1 MAEAAS
7 PRNSP
12 RDRRLR
18 VIAIAALVHGD
29 HVLLAEGHDP
39 VKGETFYR
47 PLGGEVEFGE
57 RAADAV
63 VREFREETGL
73 EVELVDSVGVVENLF
88 TYRGQPGH
96 EVVFEFVARFRD
108 GAGPSDLSP
117 VEANESGDTF
127 IAKWLPLA
135 EVVAGL
141 HRVYP
146 DALPER
152 LAAWVNRL

>member
-1 MAEAAS
+1 MADTVSGWGS
-7 PRNSP
+7 PP
-12 RDRRLR
+12 DPRLR
-18 VIAIAALVHGD
+18 VIAIAALVHRD

-57 RAADAV
+57 RAVEAV
-63 VREFREETGL
+63 LREFIEETGFEIEIL
-73 EVELVDSVGVVENLF
+73 DSLGVVENLF
-88 TYRGQPGH
+88 TLRGQPGH
-96 EVVFEFVARFRD
+96 EVVFEFVARFPE
-108 GAGPSDLSP
+108 GAGPSELAT
-117 VEANESGDTF
+117 VEAVEGGDPF
-127 IAKWLPLA
+127 LAKWLPLT
-135 EVVAGL
+135 EVIAGA